1 MAQVLIASLESNEWS
16 FPCYPKAALI
26 IVDVSSARAGAQT
39 WALMIVILKVLIQVL
54 DSADLNPPLFS
65 EAIQVM
71 WNLISATH
79 IRRLAAVYIGSA
91 GPRTPRSPI
100 SFTYLLPPI
109 STLLTSAGPALHLEH
124 HDPRH

>member
-65 EAIQVM
+65 EAIQSYVESH
-71 WNLISATH
+71 LRHPYT
-79 IRRLAAVYIGSA
+79 AAGGCIHWQCRPKDA
-91 GPRTPRSPI
+91 PI
-100 SFTYLLPPI
+100 
-109 STLLTSAGPALHLEH
+109 AN
-124 HDPRH
+124 